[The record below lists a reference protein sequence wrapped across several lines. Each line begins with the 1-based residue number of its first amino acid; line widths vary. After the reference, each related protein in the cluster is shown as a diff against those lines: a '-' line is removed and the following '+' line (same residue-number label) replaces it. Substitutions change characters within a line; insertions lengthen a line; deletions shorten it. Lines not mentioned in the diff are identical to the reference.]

1 MALVAIWQFTD
12 WAVQVR
18 TVYTVLAWT
27 DQSVNC
33 ILSEKTYLLYYTEY
47 MDLKKKI
54 MFNYIDKLFH

>member
-18 TVYTVLAWT
+18 MVYTVLAWT

-47 MDLKKKI
+47 MD
-54 MFNYIDKLFH
+54 